1 MAPLRDKMKS
11 KQADDSDG
19 TCVRIRDEVHH
30 PAEIFQNVLSNTH
43 TYSCPFR
50 ICSQLTTDNYIF
62 SFTFNNLH
70 FNTEVNVL
78 KCELWNHIWDYKVKA
93 FMSKAR
99 WTWLVGP
106 PSLSCMYGLSSLRGS
121 VSFSSTIG
129 ISHTSATILWRPT
142 ETCSYSGISLM
153 RCAISSPFLDGYN
166 DNSVRFL

>member
-30 PAEIFQNVLSNTH
+30 PAEIFQNVLSKHTH
-43 TYSCPFR
+43 ICPFR

-70 FNTEVNVL
+70 FNTEVKVL

-106 PSLSCMYGLSSLRGS
+106 PSLSCMYGLSSPRGS

-142 ETCSYSGISLM
+142 ETRSYSGISLM